1 MPPKRNLRNKDDDD
15 EDESVRA
22 NANNNERKNTKSG
35 NKKSRDDEDESV
47 RADAN
52 NNEKKNTKSGNKK
65 NKGKTAN
72 HVPSDSE
79 EDKLITDDSI
89 AKKKDKKKKG
99 KELLANDIGE
109 KQRDTQMRME
119 NHKSS
124 NESLK
129 SDEVD
134 DEFYKKKRKAGRNT
148 VKRVD
153 SEDEGDANK
162 ISNKK
167 QGKKKGKLNGIDA
180 EQRGQKA
187 DIQQKT
193 EVCDSKMDPNRET
206 PQKDY
211 ELDEKSTK
219 PEEIDDDFYTK
230 KRKAGR
236 GKQKQRPENEE
247 LPNQN
252 ATGKKKK
259 QKPGKKKHD
268 DGFDSEQEDLDGLA
282 KAMTVVSLDS
292 EIDYL
297 NPQST
302 KFDGFSAMSLDHHTT
317 VNNPETTDDVHIISD
332 DPLNSKPQ
340 IDVTES
346 KPPTDNDINS
356 LTDKCSTTKIEL
368 EDDTSSKPALIEEN
382 VTESDAN
389 AVKPKV
395 SKKELKKLKKKEEFE
410 KLVES
415 AKAKIIASSGTLDNF
430 ALSQASGNTKSEQ
443 QDNQL
448 DIRVENFSIAAKGK
462 DLFVNASLQIT
473 HGRRYGLV
481 GPNGYGKTTL
491 LRHIATRAINI
502 PANIDVLLCEQEVV
516 ADSTPA
522 FEMVLKSDK
531 RRLELLEECE
541 KLKSLLETD
550 QSPSV
555 VDKFNEVYEELVA
568 IKADAAEGKA
578 RRILSGLGFTKNMMD
593 RPTKDLSGGWR
604 MRVSLA
610 RALFLEPTLLLL
622 DEPTNHLDLNAVI
635 WLDNY
640 LQSWKKTLL
649 IVSHD
654 QSFLDNVC
662 TDIIHLDQ
670 RQLFYYRGN
679 YNNFKSM
686 FIQRRKEQL
695 KEYEKQE
702 KRLKELKQSGMSN
715 KQAQAKNQRDALTR
729 KQAKNKQTSNEL
741 NDNGKPQLLSKP
753 KEYVVKFTFP
763 NPTPI
768 SPPILGLYSVT
779 FAYPNQKPL
788 FKELNFGI
796 DMTSRIS
803 IVGPNGVGKS
813 TFLKLLT
820 GEVQPTDGERRLNH
834 RVKIGKYDQH
844 SADQLNLS
852 ETPTEYLQRLFNL
865 TYQDARA
872 TLGKF
877 GLEAH
882 AHTIPNA
889 DLSGGQRARVAFA
902 ELSRRAPDI
911 LILDE
916 PTNNLDIES
925 IDALA
930 DAINE
935 FEGGVI
941 VVSHD
946 ERLIRDTNCILW
958 VIEDLGINEID
969 GDFDDYRREILDSLG
984 EEISN
989 PSKVA
994 AVAGCLS

>member
-1 MPPKRNLRNKDDDD
+1 MPPKRNARNKEEDD
-15 EDESVRA
+15 ENLSAES
-22 NANNNERKNTKSG
+22 
-35 NKKSRDDEDESV
+35 
-47 RADAN
+47 N
-52 NNEKKNTKSGNKK
+52 NNEKRNAKSGNKK
-65 NKGKTAN
+65 NKGKTTNCVA
-72 HVPSDSE
+72 SDAE
-79 EDKLITDDSI
+79 EDRVVVDTV
-89 AKKKDKKKKG
+89 KKKDKKKKG
-99 KELLANDIGE
+99 KEQPIKDTDEPKVVE
-109 KQRDTQMRME
+109 KSGSRQMQKE

-129 SDEVD
+129 KSGRNAGKRIDSDE
-134 DEFYKKKRKAGRNT
+134 EGKANT
-148 VKRVD
+148 Q
-153 SEDEGDANK
+153 
-162 ISNKK
+162 SNKR
-167 QGKKKGKLNGIDA
+167 QGKKKGKGDENET
-180 EQRGQKA
+180 EQSRLIVDTQS
-187 DIQQKT
+187 KT
-193 EVCDSKMDPNRET
+193 KISNTESSRMA
-206 PQKDY
+206 Y
-211 ELDEKSTK
+211 EPDEESMK

-230 KRKAGR
+230 KRKVGR
-236 GKQKQRPENEE
+236 GKQKQVGEQEE
-247 LPNQN
+247 APVQN
-252 ATGKKKK
+252 APGKKKK
-259 QKPGKKKHD
+259 QKPGKKKFD
-268 DGFDSEQEDLDGLA
+268 DGFNSENEDIDGLT
-282 KAMTVVSLDS
+282 KAITTVSLED
-292 EIDYL
+292 EIDD
-297 NPQST
+297 
-302 KFDGFSAMSLDHHTT
+302 FDSRKRIADDA
-317 VNNPETTDDVHIISD
+317 ETSIDLETESNEPIHEDFKPDVKGTELPTDTISD
-332 DPLNSKPQ
+332 SAVNECLTIQAEENDADSKPEV
-340 IDVTES
+340 DKGNVES
-346 KPPTDNDINS
+346 EAGAAK
-356 LTDKCSTTKIEL
+356 
-368 EDDTSSKPALIEEN
+368 
-382 VTESDAN
+382 V
-389 AVKPKV
+389 KV
-395 SKKELKKLKKKEEFE
+395 SKKDLKKLKKKEEFD
-410 KLVES
+410 KLVET

-430 ALSQASGNTKSEQ
+430 ALSQASKSSKSEQ
-443 QDNQL
+443 LDNQL

-491 LRHIATRAINI
+491 LRHIATGAINI
-502 PANIDVLLCEQEVV
+502 PTNIDVLLCEQEVV

-531 RRLELLEECE
+531 KRLQLLEECE
-541 KLKSLLETD
+541 KIKALLETD
-550 QSPSV
+550 QSQSLI
-555 VDKFNEVYEELVA
+555 DRLNEVCEELVA

-578 RRILSGLGFTKNMMD
+578 RRILSGLGFTKGMMD

-640 LQSWKKTLL
+640 LQKWKKTLL

-679 YNNFKSM
+679 YISFKGM
-686 FIQRRKEQL
+686 LLQRRKEQQ
-695 KEYEKQE
+695 KEFDKQE
-702 KRLKELKQSGMSN
+702 RRLKELKQSGMSN
-715 KQAQAKNQRDALTR
+715 KQAQAKNQRDILTR
-729 KQAKNKQTSNEL
+729 KQAKNKPAQ
-741 NDNGKPQLLSKP
+741 NDDTNIGKPQLLTKP

-768 SPPILGLYSVT
+768 SPPILGLYNVT
-779 FAYPNQKPL
+779 FAYPNQKCL
-788 FKELNFGI
+788 FKDLNFGI

-820 GEVQPTDGERRLNH
+820 GEVEPTQGERRLNH

-935 FEGGVI
+935 YKGGVI

-994 AVAGCLS
+994 AVSGCLS

>member
-1 MPPKRNLRNKDDDD
+1 MPPKRNARNKEEDD
-15 EDESVRA
+15 ENLSAES
-22 NANNNERKNTKSG
+22 
-35 NKKSRDDEDESV
+35 
-47 RADAN
+47 N
-52 NNEKKNTKSGNKK
+52 NNEKRNAKSGNKK
-65 NKGKTAN
+65 NKGKTTNCVA
-72 HVPSDSE
+72 SDAE
-79 EDKLITDDSI
+79 EDRVVVDTV
-89 AKKKDKKKKG
+89 KKKDKKKKG
-99 KELLANDIGE
+99 KEQPIKDTDEPKVVE
-109 KQRDTQMRME
+109 KSGSRQMQKE

-129 SDEVD
+129 SNDID
-134 DEFYKKKRKAGRNT
+134 DDFYKKKRKSGRNT
-148 VKRVD
+148 GKRID
-153 SEDEGDANK
+153 SDEEGKANTQ
-162 ISNKK
+162 SNKR
-167 QGKKKGKLNGIDA
+167 QGKKKGKGDENET
-180 EQRGQKA
+180 EQSRLIVNSQS
-187 DIQQKT
+187 KT
-193 EVCDSKMDPNRET
+193 KISNTESSRMA
-206 PQKDY
+206 Y
-211 ELDEKSTK
+211 EPDEESMK

-230 KRKAGR
+230 KRKVGR
-236 GKQKQRPENEE
+236 GKQKQVGEQEE
-247 LPNQN
+247 APVQN
-252 ATGKKKK
+252 APGKKKK
-259 QKPGKKKHD
+259 QKPGKKKFD
-268 DGFDSEQEDLDGLA
+268 DGFNSENEDIDGLT
-282 KAMTVVSLDS
+282 KAITTVSLED
-292 EIDYL
+292 EIDDFD
-297 NPQST
+297 SRKT
-302 KFDGFSAMSLDHHTT
+302 KFGGFAGVTLNHDE
-317 VNNPETTDDVHIISD
+317 VADDAETSIDLETESNEPIHEDFKPDVKGTELPTDTISD
-332 DPLNSKPQ
+332 SAVNECLTIQAEENDVDSKPEV
-340 IDVTES
+340 DKGNVES
-346 KPPTDNDINS
+346 EAGA
-356 LTDKCSTTKIEL
+356 TK
-368 EDDTSSKPALIEEN
+368 
-382 VTESDAN
+382 V
-389 AVKPKV
+389 KV
-395 SKKELKKLKKKEEFE
+395 SKKDLKKLKKKEEFD
-410 KLVES
+410 KLVET

-430 ALSQASGNTKSEQ
+430 ALSQASKSSKSEQ
-443 QDNQL
+443 LDNQL

-491 LRHIATRAINI
+491 LRHIATGAINI
-502 PANIDVLLCEQEVV
+502 PTNIDVLLCEQEVV

-531 RRLELLEECE
+531 KRLQLLEECE
-541 KLKSLLETD
+541 KIKALLETD
-550 QSPSV
+550 QSQSLI
-555 VDKFNEVYEELVA
+555 DRLNEVCEELVA

-578 RRILSGLGFTKNMMD
+578 RRILSGLGFTKGMMD
-593 RPTKDLSGGWR
+593 RPTKDL
-604 MRVSLA
+604 
-610 RALFLEPTLLLL
+610 
-622 DEPTNHLDLNAVI
+622 TNTFAVGRTDKP
-635 WLDNY
+635 LRLKCCY
-640 LQSWKKTLL
+640 MVGQLSSEVEKTLL

-679 YNNFKSM
+679 YISFKGM
-686 FIQRRKEQL
+686 LLQRRKEQQ
-695 KEYEKQE
+695 KEFDKQE
-702 KRLKELKQSGMSN
+702 RRLKELKQSGMSN
-715 KQAQAKNQRDALTR
+715 KQAQAKNQRDILTR
-729 KQAKNKQTSNEL
+729 KQAKNKPAQ
-741 NDNGKPQLLSKP
+741 NDDTNIVCCK
-753 KEYVVKFTFP
+753 VHIP

-768 SPPILGLYSVT
+768 SPPILGLYNVT
-779 FAYPNQKPL
+779 FAYPNQKCL
-788 FKELNFGI
+788 FKDLNFGI

-820 GEVQPTDGERRLNH
+820 GEVEPTQGERRLNH

-935 FEGGVI
+935 YKGGVI

-994 AVAGCLS
+994 AVSGCLS

>member
-1 MPPKRNLRNKDDDD
+1 MPPKRNIRNKDNVDDVSTD
-15 EDESVRA
+15 T
-22 NANNNERKNTKSG
+22 NT
-35 NKKSRDDEDESV
+35 ND
-47 RADAN
+47 
-52 NNEKKNTKSGNKK
+52 KKNTKIRNKK
-65 NKGKTAN
+65 NRDKTVN
-72 HVPSDSE
+72 HVSSDVE
-79 EDKLITDDSI
+79 ENNGTTDDSV
-89 AKKKDKKKKG
+89 AKRKDKK
-99 KELLANDIGE
+99 NRGE
-109 KQRDTQMRME
+109 EPSNNEPNKILRDTQMQKAS
-119 NHKSS
+119 HKSS

-129 SDEVD
+129 SDDVD
-134 DEFYKKKRKAGRNT
+134 DDLYKKKRKAGRNT
-148 VKRVD
+148 GKCAGLK
-153 SEDEGDANK
+153 EEGNANT

-167 QGKKKGKLNGIDA
+167 SGRKQGKLHESEVEQGYHKG
-180 EQRGQKA
+180 
-187 DIQQKT
+187 DIQQKPNISGS
-193 EVCDSKMDPNRET
+193 EVVSTRLYL
-206 PQKDY
+206 QHDY
-211 ELDEKSTK
+211 ELVEESTK
-219 PEEIDDDFYTK
+219 TEEIDDSFYTK

-236 GKQKQRPENEE
+236 GKQKQGPENEE
-247 LPNQN
+247 PLVQST
-252 ATGKKKK
+252 AGKIKK
-259 QKPGKKKHD
+259 QKPGKKKLD
-268 DGFDSEQEDLDGLA
+268 DGFDSGKEDFDDIT
-282 KAMTVVSLDS
+282 KAITAVSLDDEVGNFIS
-292 EIDYL
+292 R
-297 NPQST
+297 ST
-302 KFDGFSAMSLDHHTT
+302 KFAGFSEIAPVCHTISNEN
-317 VNNPETTDDVHIISD
+317 VISD
-332 DPLNSKPQ
+332 VEIKSDKPLDIDPQ
-340 IDVTES
+340 IDS
-346 KPPTDNDINS
+346 KNSKSPTNIDAS
-356 LTDKCSTTKIEL
+356 PLTNECPTIEVKK
-368 EDDTSSKPALIEEN
+368 DVASSEQAFIEEN
-382 VTESDAN
+382 ILDSYAN
-389 AVKPKV
+389 ASKPKV

-410 KLVES
+410 KLVET
-415 AKAKIIASSGTLDNF
+415 AKAKIVATSGTLDNF
-430 ALSQASGNTKSEQ
+430 ALSQAAGNSKSE

-502 PANIDVLLCEQEVV
+502 PANIDVLLCEQEVL

-541 KLKSLLETD
+541 KLKSLLETNNS
-550 QSPSV
+550 QSV
-555 VDKFNEVYEELVA
+555 VDRFNEVYEELVA

-578 RRILSGLGFTKNMMD
+578 RRILSGLGFTKNMMN
-593 RPTKDLSGGWR
+593 RATKDLSGGWR

-640 LQSWKKTLL
+640 LQRWKKTLL

-715 KQAQAKNQRDALTR
+715 KQAQTKAQRDALTR
-729 KQAKNKQTSNEL
+729 KQAKNKQTLNEQ

-753 KEYVVKFTFP
+753 KEYIVKFTFP
-763 NPTPI
+763 NPAPI
-768 SPPILGLYSVT
+768 SPPILGLYNVT

-852 ETPTEYLQRLFNL
+852 ESPTEYLQRLFNL
-865 TYQDARA
+865 NYQDARA

>member
-1 MPPKRNLRNKDDDD
+1 
-15 EDESVRA
+15 
-22 NANNNERKNTKSG
+22 
-35 NKKSRDDEDESV
+35 
-47 RADAN
+47 
-52 NNEKKNTKSGNKK
+52 
-65 NKGKTAN
+65 
-72 HVPSDSE
+72 
-79 EDKLITDDSI
+79 
-89 AKKKDKKKKG
+89 
-99 KELLANDIGE
+99 
-109 KQRDTQMRME
+109 
-119 NHKSS
+119 
-124 NESLK
+124 
-129 SDEVD
+129 
-134 DEFYKKKRKAGRNT
+134 
-148 VKRVD
+148 
-153 SEDEGDANK
+153 
-162 ISNKK
+162 
-167 QGKKKGKLNGIDA
+167 
-180 EQRGQKA
+180 
-187 DIQQKT
+187 
-193 EVCDSKMDPNRET
+193 
-206 PQKDY
+206 
-211 ELDEKSTK
+211 
-219 PEEIDDDFYTK
+219 
-230 KRKAGR
+230 
-236 GKQKQRPENEE
+236 
-247 LPNQN
+247 
-252 ATGKKKK
+252 
-259 QKPGKKKHD
+259 
-268 DGFDSEQEDLDGLA
+268 
-282 KAMTVVSLDS
+282 
-292 EIDYL
+292 
-297 NPQST
+297 
-302 KFDGFSAMSLDHHTT
+302 
-317 VNNPETTDDVHIISD
+317 
-332 DPLNSKPQ
+332 
-340 IDVTES
+340 
-346 KPPTDNDINS
+346 
-356 LTDKCSTTKIEL
+356 
-368 EDDTSSKPALIEEN
+368 
-382 VTESDAN
+382 
-389 AVKPKV
+389 
-395 SKKELKKLKKKEEFE
+395 
-410 KLVES
+410 
-415 AKAKIIASSGTLDNF
+415 
-430 ALSQASGNTKSEQ
+430 
-443 QDNQL
+443 
-448 DIRVENFSIAAKGK
+448 
-462 DLFVNASLQIT
+462 
-473 HGRRYGLV
+473 
-481 GPNGYGKTTL
+481 
-491 LRHIATRAINI
+491 
-502 PANIDVLLCEQEVV
+502 
-516 ADSTPA
+516 
-522 FEMVLKSDK
+522 MVLRSDK

-654 QSFLDNVC
+654 QSFLDN
-662 TDIIHLDQ
+662 
-670 RQLFYYRGN
+670 
-679 YNNFKSM
+679 
-686 FIQRRKEQL
+686 
-695 KEYEKQE
+695 EYEKQE

-768 SPPILGLYSVT
+768 SPPILGLYNVT

-865 TYQDARA
+865 NYQDARA

>member
-1 MPPKRNLRNKDDDD
+1 MPPKRNVRNKDDEDD
-15 EDESVRA
+15 SVTV
-22 NANNNERKNTKSG
+22 NTNNDERKNT
-35 NKKSRDDEDESV
+35 R
-47 RADAN
+47 
-52 NNEKKNTKSGNKK
+52 SGNKK
-65 NKGKTAN
+65 NKGKTVN

-79 EDKLITDDSI
+79 ETTKTVTDNTI
-89 AKKKDKKKKG
+89 VKKNEKKKKG
-99 KELLANDIGE
+99 KDQPSNDLGE
-109 KQRDTQMRME
+109 KPKNTQMQKE
-119 NHKSS
+119 SHKSS

-148 VKRVD
+148 GKRAD
-153 SEDEGDANK
+153 SEDEGDTNK
-162 ISNKK
+162 ASSKK
-167 QGKKKGKLNGIDA
+167 QGKKKGKLNGINVDLD
-180 EQRGQKA
+180 EQKA
-187 DIQQKT
+187 DNQQKAKVT
-193 EVCDSKMDPNRET
+193 SSKMDSNRET

-211 ELDEKSTK
+211 ELDEESTK
-219 PEEIDDDFYTK
+219 PEEVDDDFYAK

-236 GKQKQRPENEE
+236 GKQKQAPEPEE
-247 LPNQN
+247 PPPQN
-252 ATGKKKK
+252 AAGKKKK

-268 DGFDSEQEDLDGLA
+268 GFDSEQEDFDGLT
-282 KAMTVVSLDS
+282 KAMAVVALDDETDDFNS
-292 EIDYL
+292 
-297 NPQST
+297 QST
-302 KFDGFSAMSLDHHTT
+302 KFGGFSAMSLDHEAT
-317 VNNPETTDDVHIISD
+317 VDNPDAAVDVEIISD
-332 DPLNSKPQ
+332 DPVDSKPQ
-340 IDVTES
+340 IDVTNS
-346 KPPTDNDINS
+346 KPPADIDTNS
-356 LTDKCSTTKIEL
+356 LSNNFSTTEV
-368 EDDTSSKPALIEEN
+368 ENGDVTDSKPTLAEEN
-382 VTESDAN
+382 VIESDAN
-389 AVKPKV
+389 VVKAKV

-410 KLVES
+410 KLVEN

-430 ALSQASGNTKSEQ
+430 ALSQAASNTKSEQ

-462 DLFVNASLQIT
+462 ELFVNASLQIT

-550 QSPSV
+550 QGPSV
-555 VDKFNEVYEELVA
+555 IDRFNEVYEELVA
-568 IKADAAEGKA
+568 MKADAAEGKA

-593 RPTKDLSGGWR
+593 KPTKDLSGGWR

-640 LQSWKKTLL
+640 LQRWKKTLL

-686 FIQRRKEQL
+686 FLQRRKEQL

-715 KQAQAKNQRDALTR
+715 KQAQAKNQRDVLTR
-729 KQAKNKQTSNEL
+729 KQTKNKQLSNDS
-741 NDNGKPQLLSKP
+741 NDSAKPQLLSKP

-796 DMTSRIS
+796 DMSSRIS

-820 GEVQPTDGERRLNH
+820 GEIQPTDGERRLNH

-882 AHTIPNA
+882 AHVIPNA

-902 ELSRRAPDI
+902 ELSRRAPDV

-969 GDFDDYRREILDSLG
+969 GDFDDYRREILNSLG